1 MNSMDCRNQGTEI
14 DAQSRLTGVI
24 GYPLSFTFSP
34 LINNLA
40 FSRMGLN
47 WVYLPLRVA
56 PGMLPAALSGLQ
68 ALGCVGVNITIPH
81 KLEACRLSDTLVGDA
96 AATRSVN
103 TLKIDPDTGTI
114 AGHSTDGIGFMK
126 SLEETL
132 GTLSGGH
139 LFLIGAGGAARA
151 VAYSLAATGKIEMV
165 QVCNR
170 TRSKAEELAAL
181 LRQAPGVREARCLEL
196 GASALAEAAGASLIV
211 NTLPASE
218 VDIAGM
224 AKPGLF
230 GPGQWVCDLDYMQ
243 ERSAFLRLAEEAG
256 SRVLNGRGM
265 LVHQAAES
273 LRIWTGMEPP
283 VDVMKAALEE
293 RLAEAAKERTA

>member
-1 MNSMDCRNQGTEI
+1 MECRDYGTEI

-24 GYPLSFTFSP
+24 GYPLSHTLSP

-40 FSRMGLN
+40 FGRMGLN

-56 PGMLPAALSGLQ
+56 PGMLSVALSGLK
-68 ALGCVGVNITIPH
+68 ALGCVGVNVTIPY
-81 KLEACRLSDTLVGDA
+81 KLEACRLSDSLKGDA
-96 AATRSVN
+96 VATGSVN
-103 TLKIDPDTGTI
+103 TLKIGPDGGTI
-114 AGHSTDGIGFMK
+114 TGYSTDGAGFVR
-126 SLEETL
+126 SLEEAL
-132 GTLSGGH
+132 GALPEGR

-151 VAYSLAATGKIEMV
+151 VAYTLAVTGKIESV

-170 TRSKAEELAAL
+170 TRGKAEELAAL
-181 LRQAPGVREARCLEL
+181 LMKTPAVKEARCVEL
-196 GASALAEAAGASLIV
+196 AASGLAQAAGASLIV
-211 NTLPASE
+211 NTLPAWE
-218 VDIAGM
+218 VDVAGM

-230 GPGQWVCDLDYMQ
+230 KPGQSVCDLDYMQ
-243 ERSAFLRLAEEAG
+243 ERSAFLRMAEEAG

-283 VDVMKAALEE
+283 VEAMRTALEE
-293 RLAEAAKERTA
+293 YLAGAAEERTA